1 MNCLCRPY
9 HPVLKRRL
17 GAAVLLL
24 ESRWL
29 RTRAA
34 RVAGARSEDGRTL
47 EPRPRPLR
55 SVRALWWVIGLLLGA
70 LMYFK
75 RPGADAQGMPM
86 VFLGFAALVVGVVGL
101 SGLVM
106 LLLMMRPRHASIS
119 RSVAKARAGRVEE
132 AITDLQREIDIRG
145 PLPQRSAALGDCYL
159 LLEQW
164 REAYIQYLDAERLD
178 GRRGRYLAKQGFA
191 LWKMGRASEAAPLLE
206 RAAAIEPLNPS
217 HAWTACL
224 VLADLGRIDEARHQL
239 RLAEFLVEKVVPSN
253 PARRRALDDSLAI
266 CRNRLEQAG
275 APSPEPPPAAPS
287 GSGATD

>member
-1 MNCLCRPY
+1 MNFLCLPSHLPMQRP
-9 HPVLKRRL
+9 R
-17 GAAVLLL
+17 GAGILVL

-29 RTRAA
+29 RTRSA
-34 RVAGARSEDGRTL
+34 RVGGAVNEDGRTL
-47 EPRPRPLR
+47 EPRPLR
-55 SVRALWWVIGLLLGA
+55 SVRALWWAIGLLLGA
-70 LMYFK
+70 LVYFN
-75 RPGADAQGMPM
+75 RPGADAQGMSL

-106 LLLMMRPRHASIS
+106 LLLLMRPKHGSIS

-132 AITDLQREIDIRG
+132 AIAELQREIDTRG
-145 PLPQRSAALGDCYL
+145 PLPRRSSALGDCYL

-178 GRRGRYLAKQGFA
+178 GRQGRYLAKQGFA

-224 VLADLGRIDEARHQL
+224 ILIDLGRIDEARHQL
-239 RLAEFLVEKVVPSN
+239 RLAEFLVEKLAPSN
-253 PARRRALDDSLAI
+253 PVRRRALEDSIAI
-266 CRNRLEQAG
+266 CRQRLEQAG
-275 APSPEPPPAAPS
+275 AACQEPPPAAAG
-287 GSGATD
+287 GSGLNE